1 MASKTLVVEAIFKT
15 IPYPEQIRELD
26 LDGEPSAI
34 RFTWRG
40 IRFRVDYKD
49 RVWTEEVQGKLLSGS
64 NTCLLMDVLLQQK
77 VDALYTLSIP

>member
-26 LDGEPSAI
+26 LDGEPTAI

-40 IRFRVDYKD
+40 TRFRVDYKD
-49 RVWTEEVQGKLLSGS
+49 RISTEEVQGKLLSG
-64 NTCLLMDVLLQQK
+64 TDICLLMDVLLQQK
-77 VDALYTLSIP
+77 VAALHLLSIP